1 MKKLIA
7 FILCFVAFTTF
18 GQTLILSNGDSSDS
32 LDIVYTPHI
41 ADAFPGISQK
51 AYPEYAKILK
61 GLGKHLS
68 ANEFYWENDC
78 KIYTK
83 FHFNTNGEVVIFR
96 YNLLGF
102 SLSEK
107 KETEFNRL
115 LKSYFAENKF
125 DLEKPSTIP
134 FSMGGCNS
142 FLATKKRIR
151 N

>member
-1 MKKLIA
+1 MKKLLTLL
-7 FILCFVAFTTF
+7 LCFVAFTTF
-18 GQTLILSNGDSSDS
+18 GQTLIFNNDDSSNS
-32 LDIVYTPHI
+32 LDIVYTTHI
-41 ADAFPGISQK
+41 ADTFTGLTQK

-68 ANEFYWENDC
+68 NNEFYWENDC
-78 KIYTK
+78 KIYNK

-102 SLSEK
+102 SLSEE
-107 KETEFNRL
+107 KEQEFNRL
-115 LKSYFAENKF
+115 LKSYFAGNKF
-125 DLEKPSTIP
+125 DLEKPSAIP